1 MKNRRYERVHLRDK
15 IGVPY
20 RAIGERMKAA
30 SVASLAVLLVLASPA
45 KAQIEGATSFGSKN
59 TYSAFFDYSNDSSH
73 IILGTAEG
81 RKFTE
86 LGFQYER
93 RLKFGQHLVW
103 KYTAELRPLIAE
115 SDLTVLAT
123 IVQTSPPPTPTTV
136 LPPVASLA
144 CRPSSGSFSFTNPN
158 TGVLNAGTFDIS
170 CGRRWTYVEGLSP
183 LGTRI
188 NLLTRRR
195 WQPTGSILAGV
206 LLSAKK
212 IPIDTGGSF
221 NFIFQIGAGV
231 EYFRTSTQ
239 SIRLEYMLQHLS
251 NAYTAQTNYGV
262 DNGLVKLTYTFGK

>member
-1 MKNRRYERVHLRDK
+1 MK
-15 IGVPY
+15 P
-20 RAIGERMKAA
+20 AA
-30 SVASLAVLLVLASPA
+30 VASLAVLLVLVSAA
-45 KAQIEGATSFGSKN
+45 NAQIGEATTFGSKN
-59 TYSAFFDYSNDSSH
+59 TFSAFLDYSNDSSH
-73 IILGTAEG
+73 LILGSAEG

-93 RLKFGQHLVW
+93 RLKFGKHLVW

-115 SDLTVLAT
+115 SDLTVLET
-123 IVQTSPPPTPTTV
+123 VVQTSPPPTKTTV
-136 LPPVASLA
+136 IPPIASVA

-158 TGVLNAGTFDIS
+158 TGVLNAGTYDIS
-170 CGRRWTYVEGLSP
+170 CGRRWTYVQGLSP

-188 NLLTRRR
+188 NLFPRKR
-195 WQPTGSILAGV
+195 WQPTGSILAGF

-221 NFIFQIGAGV
+221 NFMFQVGAGV

-239 SIRLEYMLQHLS
+239 SMRLEYVLQHFS
-251 NAYTAQTNYGV
+251 NAYTAETNYGV